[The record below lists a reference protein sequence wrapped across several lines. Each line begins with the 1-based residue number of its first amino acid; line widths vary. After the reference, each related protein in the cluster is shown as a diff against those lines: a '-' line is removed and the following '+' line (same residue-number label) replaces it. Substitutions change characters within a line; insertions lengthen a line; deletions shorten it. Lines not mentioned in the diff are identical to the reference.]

1 MLVHTR
7 LMILYTRH
15 GKLLNFIEVISVI
28 KYYAQ
33 LDVQNMCVGVSQL
46 AGVVDADNLVE
57 LDSYDISVLGK
68 VWQGGKWV
76 DNPNK
81 PTETE
86 LPPAVSNEQLR
97 DELQAIKEESRINN
111 EMSQSALAELLLL
124 QAQQMEGVKGGE

>member
-1 MLVHTR
+1 M
-7 LMILYTRH
+7 
-15 GKLLNFIEVISVI
+15 I

>member
-1 MLVHTR
+1 ML
-7 LMILYTRH
+7 
-15 GKLLNFIEVISVI
+15 

-46 AGVVDADNLVE
+46 AGVVDSDNLVE

-68 VWQGGKWV
+68 LWQGGKWV